1 MKKLIIIFLIIL
13 SSSKF
18 AQQIDLHSPLNIK
31 LFADYLFCEKDYLRA
46 IDEYEK
52 YLRTNEDDSI
62 QFKIAFSFLE
72 IGRYENAIEKF
83 TKVKQTSSFYEASK
97 IERLKSYFLLNDS
110 IKFISEADSIIKTK
124 SQFARNA
131 LKLKNISLLL
141 TKDPPPQ
148 KEFLSSFDVYEERD
162 ALNLYNQKID
172 PNFKSEILAG
182 ILSAIIPGAGKI
194 YTENYSDGVT
204 AFLLSGLFGYLA
216 YTNFEHNHHFRAW
229 IFTAVASGFY
239 AGNIYGSIAS
249 AQIFNAKI
257 NFDFNNG
264 VKLFLENNNY
274 FMPDYDFCK

>member
-1 MKKLIIIFLIIL
+1 MKKLIIIFMIIL

-18 AQQIDLHSPLNIK
+18 AQQIDLQSPSNIK

-83 TKVKQTSSFYEASK
+83 TKVKRTSSFYEASK
-97 IERLKSYFLLNDS
+97 IERLKLYFLLNDS
-110 IKFISEADSIIKTK
+110 LHFISEADSIIKTE

-141 TKDPPPQ
+141 TKNPSSQ
-148 KEFLSSFDVYEERD
+148 NEFLSSFDVYEERD

-172 PNFKSEILAG
+172 PNFKSEMLAG
-182 ILSAIIPGAGKI
+182 ILSTIIPGAGKI
-194 YTENYSDGVT
+194 YTENYSDGIT

-216 YTNFEHNHHFRAW
+216 YTNFEHNHNFRAW

>member
-1 MKKLIIIFLIIL
+1 MKKLIILFLIVL
-13 SSSKF
+13 PSSKF
-18 AQQIDLHSPLNIK
+18 AQQIDLQSPSNIK

-62 QFKIAFSFLE
+62 QFKIAFGFLE

-83 TKVKQTSSFYEASK
+83 TKVKQTSSFYESSK

-110 IKFISEADSIIKTK
+110 IQLISEADSIIKTE

-141 TKDPPPQ
+141 TQNPPS
-148 KEFLSSFDVYEERD
+148 KNEFLSSFDVYEERD
-162 ALNLYNQKID
+162 ALKLYNQKID
-172 PNFKSEILAG
+172 PNFKSGMLAG
-182 ILSAIIPGAGKI
+182 ILSTIIPGAGKI
-194 YTENYSDGVT
+194 YTENYSDGIT
-204 AFLLSGLFGYLA
+204 AFLLTGLFGYLA
-216 YTNFEHNHHFRAW
+216 YTNFEHNHNFRAW

>member
-1 MKKLIIIFLIIL
+1 MIIL

-18 AQQIDLHSPLNIK
+18 AQQIDLQSPSNIK

-83 TKVKQTSSFYEASK
+83 TKVKRTSSFYESSK

-110 IKFISEADSIIKTK
+110 IQLISEADSIIKTE

-141 TKDPPPQ
+141 TQNPPS
-148 KEFLSSFDVYEERD
+148 KNEFLSSFDVYEERD

-172 PNFKSEILAG
+172 PNFKSGMLAG
-182 ILSAIIPGAGKI
+182 ILSTIIPGAGKI
-194 YTENYSDGVT
+194 YTENYSDGIT

-216 YTNFEHNHHFRAW
+216 YTNFEHNHNFRAW